1 MSMGTEILTMLSKSP
16 SPLTLFILNK
26 KLINPLFIIN
36 KNMV

>member
-16 SPLTLFILNK
+16 SPLTILNK

-36 KNMV
+36 KNVV